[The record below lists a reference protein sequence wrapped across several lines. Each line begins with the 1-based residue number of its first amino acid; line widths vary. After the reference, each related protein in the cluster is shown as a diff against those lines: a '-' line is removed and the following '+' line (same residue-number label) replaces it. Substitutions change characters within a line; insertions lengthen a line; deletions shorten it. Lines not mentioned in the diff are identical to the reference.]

1 MQAVVV
7 VFRFPPYLSMNAI
20 IILPPSSSKVRL
32 QELNYFTTKQCSVQC
47 KGVQLLLLLLL
58 FQNNVCLVVL
68 VGRE

>member
-32 QELNYFTTKQCSVQC
+32 QELNYFTTKQCSVRA
-47 KGVQLLLLLLL
+47 VQRSAAAA
-58 FQNNVCLVVL
+58 VVII
-68 VGRE
+68 VSK

>member
-32 QELNYFTTKQCSVQC
+32 QELNYFTTTISPHKQCSVRA
-47 KGVQLLLLLLL
+47 VQRSAAAA
-58 FQNNVCLVVL
+58 VVII
-68 VGRE
+68 VSK